1 MSEQLS
7 VLIVN
12 GDEDTASQFGQLP
25 NVQSACAS
33 INGDG
38 WDEALHRQPLDIMV
52 VELSPK
58 AELAEAL
65 RRIEQARAEFPDLS
79 IFVTSSSKSPELII
93 AAMRSGAQEF
103 LTKPINEHEFNQA
116 VKRSRR
122 RKTTSNGHRSP
133 GALISVFSKTGGV
146 GVTTLAVNLGVA
158 LAQSGSKRAALVD
171 LNLQHGDAA
180 SLLNLEPRY
189 SIVDACETDDQV
201 DGDKLQ
207 SCMAPHPSGLS
218 ILAEPPH
225 PAASEEVSAQQTQSV
240 LQQLMTVY
248 PYVIVDLPHT
258 FDPRVMV
265 ALDMSSVILLTTVAT
280 IPALRSTRKILSIFR
295 EMGFS
300 SDKVK
305 LVVNRVSKVDRID
318 AKEITRTLDHE
329 TFWSLPNNYMATS
342 DALNTG
348 LPLVTHKRPSNVAKS
363 ILDMA
368 EAVSRINNNG
378 RPSRNEER

>member
-1 MSEQLS
+1 M
-7 VLIVN
+7 
-12 GDEDTASQFGQLP
+12 
-25 NVQSACAS
+25 
-33 INGDG
+33 
-38 WDEALHRQPLDIMV
+38 
-52 VELSPK
+52 
-58 AELAEAL
+58 
-65 RRIEQARAEFPDLS
+65 
-79 IFVTSSSKSPELII
+79 
-93 AAMRSGAQEF
+93 
-103 LTKPINEHEFNQA
+103 
-116 VKRSRR
+116 
-122 RKTTSNGHRSP
+122 
-133 GALISVFSKTGGV
+133 ISVFSKTGGV

-305 LVVNRVSKVDRID
+305 LVVNRVSKVDRIE
-318 AKEITRTLDHE
+318 AKEITRTLDYQ

-342 DALNTG
+342 DALNAG
-348 LPLVTHKRPSNVAKS
+348 LPLVVQKRPSNVAKS
-363 ILDMA
+363 ILEMA
-368 EAVSRINNNG
+368 EAVSRISNNG
-378 RPSRNEER
+378 QHSRSEER